1 MHNVVVDF
9 GTEQHLEELATSALL
24 MMEETEDLHLDRQTA
39 ISGVKAVLQNKNHG
53 FYVVATAN
61 NQFAGSLF
69 VNSFW
74 LDLMNGY
81 VWWINCVHVRSEFRR
96 QGVYEQMYSFVK
108 EQVAKREDVVA
119 LRLIV
124 NPANVKAKDAY
135 EKTGMRQL
143 HYLLYQEKVRTF
155 E

>member
-1 MHNVVVDF
+1 MHSVVIDF
-9 GTEQHLEELATSALL
+9 GTEQHMEELVNSALW
-24 MMEETEDLHLDRQTA
+24 MMEETEGLHLDRQTA
-39 ISGVKAVLQNKNHG
+39 ISGAKAVLANKSHG

-74 LDLMNGY
+74 LDLVNGY
-81 VWWINCVHVRSEFRR
+81 VWWINCVHVREEFRR
-96 QGVYEQMYSFVK
+96 QGIYEQMYNFVK
-108 EQVAKREDVVA
+108 EQVTKREDVVA

-124 NPANVKAKDAY
+124 NPANAKAKDAY
-135 EKTGMRQL
+135 EKAGMSQL